1 MHTPSSLTSAQST
14 DGSQSTDRSQSTG
27 GSQVLSSRVPPA
39 NGGQTSS
46 GRDAVGPTA
55 VTRDP
60 SEDHDDLAQRM
71 NDVVVRRIFAA
82 GLDLQG
88 ALLLIGEQQGTSKIH
103 HAIDEMDQA
112 IRDIR
117 DILFDRSYRRP
128 HAE

>member
-1 MHTPSSLTSAQST
+1 MHTPSSPTSAQVAAETQST
-14 DGSQSTDRSQSTG
+14 DGPQATD
-27 GSQVLSSRVPPA
+27 GSQVLPSRAPLA

-46 GRDAVGPTA
+46 GRAAAGPAAVS
-55 VTRDP
+55 RDP
-60 SEDHDDLAQRM
+60 SEDHDELAQRM

-88 ALLLIGEQQGTSKIH
+88 ALLLIGEQPGASKVH

-128 HAE
+128 HAG